1 MCLKVSFSGKMQV
14 QNSGRAALAE
24 QMSFLGLVVHV
35 LLTDHEEKHPDEKQT
50 WVLKR
55 VFDILHT
62 RHDNIRLLTAWVS
75 LQIPLYLH

>member
-1 MCLKVSFSGKMQV
+1 MQV
-14 QNSGRAALAE
+14 QNNGRASLE
-24 QMSFLGLVVHV
+24 EKMSFSALVVHAF
-35 LLTDHEEKHPDEKQT
+35 LTEEHKEKHPDEKQA

>member
-1 MCLKVSFSGKMQV
+1 V
-14 QNSGRAALAE
+14 ALAE
-24 QMSFLGLVVHV
+24 QMSFLVLVVRA
-35 LLTDHEEKHPDEKQT
+35 LLTEEHKEKHPDEKQA

-55 VFDILHT
+55 ISDIRHT